1 MKKNIKIIF
10 WTVFTLGV
18 VFFYFI
24 VRNNPNND
32 HLRVIPVQADNVV
45 VLNLNELIL
54 SYKELIEEDPSKL
67 DSLFTDIFKP
77 TEDSDFEP
85 PAVTPFQKIA
95 IYSLTDDVRNFD
107 LLLICLN
114 ATSVDGL
121 INMMNKYD
129 EEPVF
134 IEQEGGIIGWL
145 KKSNVAFLKNN
156 TTVVMVSPLTMKLSD
171 DELDKELLQN
181 QYKNHFSKGDK
192 LADVSEEFA
201 NIIASKSH
209 IDYYKSSGSN
219 LVDKIEGQVL
229 QFTSE
234 NFIRENH
241 LQMFLKDEGV
251 LFSTFMTFASDN
263 VIQVQEDNTPL
274 ELIGL
279 ESFKFS
285 TSLNPFMMTDVIN
298 DLIPTKYHNLIKPWT
313 GRMCFAV
320 HGYDNISLKTI
331 RQPILEEGTIIKSTK
346 ADTIPLNASEFLSY
360 PMFQLACELNKSDV
374 PQVLDMINS
383 TPEFKKEGEL
393 YYYEVPEILIER
405 IDKSTKDTS
414 YLVQRVYFYIQDN
427 HLIFSPTSEINSS
440 FKPEYR
446 TFSLAFSFDNLVAS
460 YKPRNKIDFF
470 AMSFIPTFELDAFT
484 MNYKS
489 ISGNKLELN
498 GVFTIKNPDVSHLL
512 KLPLLFLKLSD
523 IDFTEVIK
531 AI

>member
-1 MKKNIKIIF
+1 MKKSIKIIF

-32 HLRVIPVQADNVV
+32 HLRAIPVQADNVV

-54 SYKELIEEDPSKL
+54 SYKELVEENPSLL
-67 DSLFTDIFKP
+67 DSLFTDMFKP
-77 TEDSDFEP
+77 SEDSDFEP

-95 IYSLTDDVRNFD
+95 LYALTDDVRNFD

-114 ATSVDGL
+114 AASIDGL
-121 INMMNKYD
+121 MNMMNKYD

-134 IEQEGGIIGWL
+134 IEQEGGVIGWL

-156 TTVVMVSPLTMKLSD
+156 TTVVMVSPLMMKLSD
-171 DELDKELLQN
+171 DELDEALLQN

-192 LADVSEEFA
+192 LADVSQEFA
-201 NIIASKSH
+201 SIITSKSH

-219 LVDKIEGQVL
+219 LVDKIGGQVL

-241 LQMFLKDEGV
+241 LQMFLEDEGL
-251 LFSTFMTFASDN
+251 LFSTFMDFASDN

-274 ELIGL
+274 ELNGL

-285 TSLNPFMMTDVIN
+285 TSLNPSIMTSVFDDIV
-298 DLIPTKYHNLIKPWT
+298 PAKYHALIKPWT

-331 RQPILEEGTIIKSTK
+331 RQPILEEGAIIKSTK

-360 PMFQLACELNKSDV
+360 PMFQLACELNKTDV
-374 PQVLDMINS
+374 AQVVEMINS

-393 YYYEVPEILIER
+393 YYYEIPEILIER
-405 IDKSTKDTS
+405 IDKSIKDTS
-414 YLVQRVYFYIQDN
+414 YVVQRVYFYLQDN
-427 HLIFSPTSEINSS
+427 HLIFSPTSEINTS

-446 TFSLAFSFDNLVAS
+446 TFSLN
-460 YKPRNKIDFF
+460 I
-470 AMSFIPTFELDAFT
+470 
-484 MNYKS
+484 
-489 ISGNKLELN
+489 
-498 GVFTIKNPDVSHLL
+498 
-512 KLPLLFLKLSD
+512 
-523 IDFTEVIK
+523 
-531 AI
+531 